1 VEAGIGSRSILATPM
16 LKFLNRLVDSNEREV
31 RRLEPIVVEINALEP
46 EYQTLSDEALRAKTD
61 EFRAQLRDALGD
73 LLVPIELRERTHRN
87 GDAPEAD
94 VAPDDWEDDSE
105 LTAADPAALAE
116 RRKEQRRAELKRI
129 NEALDDLLPDAFAAV
144 REAMSRA
151 LGKRHYDVQL
161 IGGMVLHRGQIAEMK
176 TGEGKTFVAPLAAYL
191 NALTG
196 RGVHVVTVNDYLAKR
211 DAQWIGSVFHRL
223 GMSAGSIQHDAA
235 YVFDPTYPATDE
247 HLRDLRP
254 VHRAEAYAADVTYGT
269 NNEFGFDYLRD
280 NLVIDLAERVQRG
293 HFFSI
298 VDEVDNILIDEART
312 PLIISGPA
320 QESADKYVQFARLV
334 PRLRA
339 EEDYILDEKFKQVAI
354 TEAGTDKME
363 RWLGVDN
370 MFDNDFSLAR
380 HLEQALKAEVL
391 YKRDRDYVVKDDEVV
406 IVDEFTGRL
415 MPGRRWSEGLHQAVE
430 AKEGVKIQ
438 SESQTL
444 ATITFQNYFRMY
456 DKLAGMTGTAETEG
470 EEFHKIY
477 GLEVV
482 VIPTNQPMIRD
493 DFADLVFRAQKG
505 KWNAVADEIAEEHEL
520 GRPVLV
526 GTVSV
531 EISET
536 LSELLKRR
544 GIKHNVLNA
553 KFHEREA
560 EIIAQAGRSGQ
571 VTIATNMAGRGT
583 DILLGGNPEM
593 LAVDLLHKKGTSVLD
608 ASPEEYRT
616 ALEEAER
623 ICAEDKEK
631 VLAAGGLHIIGTERH
646 EARRI
651 DNQLRGRA
659 GRQGDP
665 GSSRFYLSL
674 EDDLMRRFASDRVS
688 SIMGRLGFD
697 DETALESGM
706 VSRTIEG
713 AQTRVEG
720 YNFDTRKHVVEYDD
734 VINRQRETIYHERE
748 RILRSDDLSPTLL
761 ALLAEELHGLVAA
774 ATSSEFAGEWN
785 REGLRTQVIAMV
797 PSVPPAD
804 LAFIDETNDA
814 AALEQQL
821 MELVEEHYARKQA
834 EVGEEGMPVLER
846 LVLLR
851 VIDSLWIEH
860 LTAVDDMRRGIGLRA
875 YSQRD
880 PLNEFKVEAYR
891 MFDELKTT
899 IRHDV
904 THTIFRVTVVQ
915 PPAQPTRPMQESRM
929 DAGGAPETSST
940 GTAPGSPRGGATAT
954 AAGGMIATASG
965 GNGAP
970 ARPAQRGPKLGRN
983 DLCWCGSGKKYKRC
997 HGA

>member
-1 VEAGIGSRSILATPM
+1 M
-16 LKFLNRLVDSNEREV
+16 MKFLSRLMDSNEREV
-31 RRLEPIVVEINALEP
+31 RRLEPIVTEINALAD
-46 EYQTLSDEALRAKTD
+46 EYRALSDDALMAKTA
-61 EFRAQLRDALGD
+61 EFRTHLAERLGD
-73 LLVPIELRERTHRN
+73 LLVSIELRKPSGAETN
-87 GDAPEAD
+87 GDGPDPDAD
-94 VAPDDWEDDSE
+94 LETWEEDSE
-105 LTAADPAALAE
+105 LTAADPARISE
-116 RRKEQRRAELKRI
+116 RRKEQRKRELNEI
-129 NEALDDLLPDAFAAV
+129 NAALDEILPEAFAAV

-151 LGKRHYDVQL
+151 LDKRHYDVQL
-161 IGGMVLHRGQIAEMK
+161 VGGIVLHRGQIAEMK

-191 NALTG
+191 NGLTG

-223 GMSAGSIQHDAA
+223 GMSVGSIQHDAA

-247 HLRDLRP
+247 RLRDLRP
-254 VHRAEAYAADVTYGT
+254 VSRGEAYAADVTYGT

-280 NLVIDLAERVQRG
+280 NLVIDLRERVQRG

-312 PLIISGPA
+312 PLIISGTG

-334 PRLRA
+334 PRLKA

-391 YKRDRDYVVKDDEVV
+391 YHRDRDYVVKDGEVV

-430 AKEGVKIQ
+430 AKEGVKVQ

-456 DKLAGMTGTAETEG
+456 DKLAGMTGTAETEA
-470 EEFHKIY
+470 EEFAKIY
-477 GLEVV
+477 NLEVV
-482 VIPTNQPMIRD
+482 VIPTNRPMVRD
-493 DFADLVFRAQKG
+493 DFADLVFRSQKG
-505 KWNAVADEIAEEHEL
+505 KWNAVADEIAEEHEKA
-520 GRPVLV
+520 RPVLV

-531 EISET
+531 EISEM
-536 LSELLKRR
+536 LSDMLKRR

-560 EIIAQAGRSGQ
+560 EIVAQAGRSDA

-583 DILLGGNPEM
+583 DILLGGNPEV
-593 LAVDLLHKKGTSVLD
+593 LASEILHKRGLTVLE
-608 ASPEEYRT
+608 ASPEEYRA
-616 ALEEAER
+616 ALDEAER
-623 ICAEDKEK
+623 VCADDKEK
-631 VLAAGGLHIIGTERH
+631 VLAAGGLHILGTERH

-651 DNQLRGRA
+651 DNQLRGRS

-674 EDDLMRRFASDRVS
+674 EDDLMRRFASERVS

-697 DETALESGM
+697 DDTALESGM

-720 YNFDTRKHVVEYDD
+720 FNFDTRKHVVEYDD

-748 RILRSDDLSPTLL
+748 RILRAESLSTTVL
-761 ALLAEELHGLVAA
+761 AMLGEELHDLVVG
-774 ATSSEFAGEWN
+774 ATGSDFAGDWN
-785 REGLRTQVIAMV
+785 RDGLKAQMIAMIPTISEAELRFV
-797 PSVPPAD
+797 DDA
-804 LAFIDETNDA
+804 NDVG
-814 AALEQQL
+814 ALEQSL
-821 MELVEEHYARKQA
+821 LELIEEHYERKRT
-834 EVGEEGMPVLER
+834 EVGEDGMPVLER

-851 VIDSLWIEH
+851 VIDALWVEH

-915 PPAQPTRPMQESRM
+915 QPPSPPARRMQESRP
-929 DAGGAPETSST
+929 DVSGAAQDGSLSGSTSTSAGGIAGGLAAGGAVPQQPT
-940 GTAPGSPRGGATAT
+940 RGG
-954 AAGGMIATASG
+954 
-965 GNGAP
+965 
-970 ARPAQRGPKLGRN
+970 PKIGRN
-983 DLCWCGSGKKYKRC
+983 DPCWCGSGKKYKRC

>member
-1 VEAGIGSRSILATPM
+1 M
-16 LKFLNRLVDSNEREV
+16 MKFLNRLLDSNEREV
-31 RRLEPIVVEINALEP
+31 RQLDPVVARINELEP
-46 EYQTLSDEALRAKTD
+46 EFTALSDAALRTKTD
-61 EFRAQLRDALGD
+61 EFRARLRNELGD
-73 LLVPIELRERTHRN
+73 LLVPYEQRER
-87 GDAPEAD
+87 DVDPET
-94 VAPDDWEDDSE
+94 ELEDSE
-105 LTAADPAALAE
+105 LAGADPNRLREERKE
-116 RRKEQRRAELKRI
+116 RRKAERAEIDAAL
-129 NEALDDLLPDAFAAV
+129 NEILPEAFAAV
-144 REAMSRA
+144 REAMRRA

-161 IGGMVLHRGQIAEMK
+161 VGGIVLHRGAIAEMK

-191 NALTG
+191 NGLTG

-211 DAQWIGSVFHRL
+211 DAQWIGEVFHGL
-223 GMSAGSIQHDAA
+223 GMSVGSIQHDVAF
-235 YVFDPTYPATDE
+235 VFDPDFPQTDE
-247 HLRDLRP
+247 RLRNLRP
-254 VHRAEAYAADVTYGT
+254 VPRAEAYAADVTYGT

-280 NLVIDLAERVQRG
+280 NLVVDLAQRVQRD
-293 HFFSI
+293 HFFAI

-312 PLIISGPA
+312 PLIISGQA
-320 QESADKYVQFARLV
+320 EQAVDKYTQFARLV
-334 PRLRA
+334 PRLKA

-354 TEAGTDKME
+354 TEAGTEKME
-363 RWLGVDN
+363 RWLGIEN

-391 YKRDRDYVVKDDEVV
+391 YHRDRDYVVKDDEVI

-438 SESQTL
+438 HESQTL

-456 DKLAGMTGTAETEG
+456 DKLSGMTGTAETEA
-470 EEFHKIY
+470 EEFSKIY
-477 GLEVV
+477 ELEVV
-482 VIPTNQPMIRD
+482 VIPTNRPLVRD
-493 DFADLVFRAQKG
+493 DFSDLVFRGQTG
-505 KWNAVADEIAEEHEL
+505 KWEAVADEIAEEHEK

-526 GTVSV
+526 GTISVAVS
-531 EISET
+531 EMLGEM
-536 LSELLKRR
+536 LKRR
-544 GIKHNVLNA
+544 GIKHHVLNA

-560 EIIAQAGRSGQ
+560 EIVAQAGRSGA

-583 DILLGGNPEM
+583 DIILGGNPEM
-593 LAVDLLHKKGTSVLD
+593 LAADLLHKKGTNVIE
-608 ASPEEYRT
+608 ASPEEYAA
-616 ALEEAER
+616 ALAEADQ
-623 ICAEDKEK
+623 ICSEDRDR
-631 VLAAGGLHIIGTERH
+631 VLAAGGLHILGTERH

-688 SIMGRLGFD
+688 GIMARLGFD
-697 DETALESGM
+697 DNTALESGM

-748 RILRSDDLSPTLL
+748 RILRSSDLGPTIRAMLDDEVRAIVAEYASAEYHGDWNRDGLRARMTAMIPTLEPDALSMIDEITDPMAL
-761 ALLAEELHGLVAA
+761 ADELAELVMTAYDRK
-774 ATSSEFAGEWN
+774 
-785 REGLRTQVIAMV
+785 RE
-797 PSVPPAD
+797 
-804 LAFIDETNDA
+804 ET
-814 AALEQQL
+814 
-821 MELVEEHYARKQA
+821 
-834 EVGEEGMPVLER
+834 GEEGVKVLER

-851 VIDSLWIEH
+851 VIDTLWVEH

-891 MFDELKTT
+891 MFDELKAT
-899 IRHDV
+899 IRTDV
-904 THTIFRVTVVQ
+904 TNTVFKVTVVRET
-915 PPAQPTRPMQESRM
+915 AAARPQQMIEARP
-929 DAGGAPETSST
+929 DVVGGGA
-940 GTAPGSPRGGATAT
+940 AAGATGAVAAT
-954 AAGGMIATASG
+954 AVAGPG
-965 GNGAP
+965 GNGQQTQ
-970 ARPAQRGPKLGRN
+970 ARTGPKLGRN
-983 DLCWCGSGKKYKRC
+983 DPCWCGSGKKFKRC